1 VSFLLQTADI
11 VKTTAIIE
19 PDEFNSISTLSQDV
33 SENISVIS
41 INEFLKNKTLE
52 SLDRLSQK
60 WVMHIYTALGST

>member
-1 VSFLLQTADI
+1 LRCYNVSFLFQTADI

-60 WVMHIYTALGST
+60 